1 MINCPFCGKL
11 TDPKLENCPH
21 CGMVMPRQSATPE
34 QHRRAGRAAVAQ
46 HCPNCHALVQDGDII
61 CVACGTNLLTGQKIA
76 EEQKQHGGVLPRT
89 GVLWVALVVIVAL
102 LVLIGIMY
110 AVYALSRDPVQQA
123 VELAKMNKYL
133 EAYNM
138 LSDHLVKHPEDARA
152 NFVSGQV
159 LWKMNRQPDAAL
171 AFEKAADLEPN
182 NAQAGMLAV
191 LSLAR
196 STGNKSRAKQIAL
209 LRNLVRNNK
218 DDRDALHLLALEL
231 GAEKDIAGQIEAL
244 RNAAELGALSAAG
257 RQSLGVALALQ
268 GDYEGA
274 ERELS
279 AAAEQTG
286 GGGDTAAAMGFA
298 ANLAGEADVAE
309 TNLRVAVDTDTA
321 LKEEALTRLGLLL
334 VSQGHCDE
342 AREYLS
348 QAMAANNDNMTAR
361 FFYAGCLEVSGLIDE
376 ALSEFQAIAQG
387 TGPLGV
393 ESSIRAAA
401 LYLAQGDADTA
412 LSAVEKAELAGGDS
426 ARVHTMRGRVL
437 MRLGQDDRARS
448 AFRKAS
454 ATDAD
459 YAPAYLES
467 GLLYVKREFF
477 DQGLQE
483 LERYQALV
491 GDAIESS
498 EARDL
503 ATLVEQLEQAIGRE
517 RGGARTGPTGRGGRD
532 AT

>member
-11 TDPKLENCPH
+11 TDPKLESCPH

-34 QHRRAGRAAVAQ
+34 QQRRAAGAAQAQ

-76 EEQKQHGGVLPRT
+76 EEQKQQGGPLLPTRL
-89 GVLWVALVVIVAL
+89 LWVALGVIVAL
-102 LVLIGIMY
+102 LVLIAIIY

-133 EAYNM
+133 EAHNM
-138 LSDHLVKHPEDARA
+138 LSDHLERHPEDARA

-182 NAQAGMLAV
+182 NPTAGMLAV

-209 LRNLVRNNK
+209 LHNLVRNNK

-244 RNAAELGALSAAG
+244 RNAADLGALSAAG

-274 ERELS
+274 KRELS

-298 ANLAGEADVAE
+298 ANLAGEPDVAE

-321 LKEEALTRLGLLL
+321 VKEDALTRLGLLL
-334 VSQGHCDE
+334 VSQGDCDE

-348 QAMAANNDNMTAR
+348 QAMAANKDNTTAR
-361 FFYAGCLEVSGLIDE
+361 FFYAACLEASGLSDE
-376 ALSEFQAIAQG
+376 ALTEFQAITQR

-393 ESSIRAAA
+393 QASIRAAA

-426 ARVHTMRGRVL
+426 APVHTMRGRVL
-437 MRLGQDDRARS
+437 MRMGQDDGARN
-448 AFRKAS
+448 AFRKAL
-454 ATDAD
+454 ATDPD
-459 YAPAYLES
+459 YAPAHLES
-467 GLLYVKREFF
+467 GLLYVKRQFF

-483 LERYQALV
+483 LERYQALL
-491 GDAIESS
+491 GDAIEPS
-498 EARDL
+498 EAREL
-503 ATLVEQLEQAIGRE
+503 ETLLEQLQQAIGKQE
-517 RGGARTGPTGRGGRD
+517 GGRRTAPTARAERD